1 MQLLVLR
8 DCTVQFTNKCTE
20 VANRIFAGEEHLQ
33 ARGTKNEAIVF
44 PYNRKMPLAC
54 HVVE

>member
-1 MQLLVLR
+1 LQLLVLR